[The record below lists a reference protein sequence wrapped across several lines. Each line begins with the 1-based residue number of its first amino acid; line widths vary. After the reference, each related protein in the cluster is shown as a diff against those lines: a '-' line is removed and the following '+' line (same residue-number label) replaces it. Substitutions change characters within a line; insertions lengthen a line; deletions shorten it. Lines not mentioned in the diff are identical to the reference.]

1 MPSADQ
7 AGGRN
12 CKLRYGWHGGQ
23 VRIFG
28 RTIGAYK
35 HFHVGQKADENV
47 GLFGISRGL
56 GTARL
61 PVRLFCFPEIT
72 VYRINHD

>member
-1 MPSADQ
+1 MMQ
-7 AGGRN
+7 
-12 CKLRYGWHGGQ
+12 HGGQ